1 MENEPEISQ
10 YGQISAN
17 LEQRLLATPIN
28 DGHICRGGRDFF
40 CCCCN
45 FSAVAVKRE
54 RKYIINGVLNW
65 GKQLSYIMESLPNEI
80 GHIYTH
86 FPLAKNITYA

>member
-17 LEQRLLATPIN
+17 LELRLLATPIN
-28 DGHICRGGRDFF
+28 DGHICGGGGAI
-40 CCCCN
+40 

-54 RKYIINGVLNW
+54 RKYIINGLLNW
-65 GKQLSYIMESLPNEI
+65 GKQLSYIMETDLGE
-80 GHIYTH
+80 GDRD
-86 FPLAKNITYA
+86 A

>member
-28 DGHICRGGRDFF
+28 DGHICRGGAI
-40 CCCCN
+40 

-65 GKQLSYIMESLPNEI
+65 GKQLSYIMETDLGE
-80 GHIYTH
+80 GDRD
-86 FPLAKNITYA
+86 A